1 MATLRQVGDMAS
13 ALYYQ
18 NYKTDESFFDLAH
31 FKFLLA
37 TKYNEL
43 LLAEFNANKKLNK
56 ILTGFSWYEIS
67 PSWLVEETVTPVWDC
82 EKNQYVA
89 TLSQNVFEFDY
100 DAMSSGVQY
109 VRMLCADCGNV
120 VRITQRDLISLCY
133 MPVNAQI
140 MYYVKGDN
148 KLVFV
153 NGNCDLSKQKFEVFY
168 VPAVDCLNDDS
179 AIHDDKVNP
188 MIIEVL
194 NLMFGAKNG
203 NFVDMTNDSNPNTS
217 AIKEIGN
224 INALNK
230 Q

>member
-31 FKFLLA
+31 FKFLLSA
-37 TKYNEL
+37 KFVEL
-43 LLAEFNANKKLNK
+43 LLAEFEANKKLNK

-67 PSWLVEETVTPVWDC
+67 PSWLVEEVVTPKWDS
-82 EKNQYVA
+82 ERNQYVA
-89 TLSQNVFEFDY
+89 TLSQNVFSFEY
-100 DAMSSGVQY
+100 DAMSSGVQF
-109 VRMLCADCGNV
+109 VRMLCAECGNV

-133 MPVNAQI
+133 LPINSQI
-140 MYYVKGDN
+140 MYYVKGEN
-148 KLVFV
+148 QLVFV
-153 NGNCDLSKQKFEVFY
+153 NSGCDLSKQKFEVSY
-168 VPAVDCLNDDS
+168 VPAIDCQNDDS
-179 AIHDDKVNP
+179 IIHEDKVNP
-188 MIIEVL
+188 MIVEVL

-224 INALNK
+224 VPALNK
-230 Q
+230 